1 MFLYSIGADS
11 SYLGQKKIF
20 SELSKIV
27 WTVFKTMLFAFTA
40 ILKAVAVD
48 IPSGEGLVNVKHAGR
63 FSFE

>member
-1 MFLYSIGADS
+1 M
-11 SYLGQKKIF
+11 LGEKKTF

-48 IPSGEGLVNVKHAGR
+48 IPNGEGLVNVKHAGR
-63 FSFE
+63 ISLE